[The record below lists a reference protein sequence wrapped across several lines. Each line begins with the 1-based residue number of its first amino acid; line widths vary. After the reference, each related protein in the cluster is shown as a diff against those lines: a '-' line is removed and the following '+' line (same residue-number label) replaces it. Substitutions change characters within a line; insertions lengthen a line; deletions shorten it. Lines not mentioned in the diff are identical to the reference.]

1 MYIYH
6 LLNRILCLVLPLR
19 VTHQSFSR
27 DPETLLDLDMKI
39 QSHFHAVER
48 KKKPHSSTSGIHP
61 VKCLITL

>member
-48 KKKPHSSTSGIHP
+48 KKKNPTALPLVSIQ
-61 VKCLITL
+61 